1 MLLSLKPRLI
11 SKIMLIKILEAM
23 ISVLKLD
30 PKYSLKVLQKQH
42 I

>member
-30 PKYSLKVLQKQH
+30 AK
-42 I
+42 